1 MDEATTAA
9 AMIAGGT
16 ITAAV
21 EALKSAGLPGR
32 FARIGAIIVGAGL
45 GVGAAAITDAS
56 IGVGAAAGF
65 VAGILASGTY
75 DLARRA

>member
-16 ITAAV
+16 IVAAV
-21 EALKSAGLPGR
+21 EALKAGGLPGR
-32 FARIGAIIVGAGL
+32 FARIVAIAVGAAL

-56 IGVGAAAGF
+56 LGVGAAAGF
-65 VAGILASGTY
+65 VSGILASGSY
-75 DLARRA
+75 DIAQRP